1 MSSFN
6 HHGPQPLGRTFLAM
20 SILVTALASTPG
32 LAHAQ
37 ASTSLDSCPARLPL
51 LRIATVSGDESYTA
65 HPAESRFS
73 STHYARL
80 AHMPLFGADPLDSK
94 VDTAFGVAESWT
106 YLPGATGMTVK
117 IKKGL
122 TFNDGSPVTTEDVVF
137 SIEAT
142 ASKFADTQISGTL
155 RGIGIKAKALDD
167 STVEI
172 SFSQGSP
179 TFDLEMSPMVFPLY
193 ITSRA
198 YHSNGEISQEA
209 FDKFRSNP
217 LAGGPYRI
225 VARQTQQFITLEAAR
240 KDPLLG
246 CPVYNRIE
254 IRNVP
259 ETATRMNQLRTG
271 QQDIITGSRELVEQ
285 AKRAGATVA
294 TRLDANV
301 IGLYFFHTDK
311 PENVFNK
318 EDVRK
323 AATYAI
329 DHKLLGETIFGGV
342 GLQSWGCTWPPP
354 TEISI
359 QNPRY
364 KNACGAPYPHDPAK
378 AKELLAAA
386 GYGPGKGPNIKLEY
400 SMSYPEE
407 AAMAEAMEPML
418 KAVGF
423 NVQIERT
430 DLAER
435 NRRRMAGIHANSIL
449 FFGPGGRVTA
459 LAGVH
464 SVYGPTQGWGPKHDP
479 DVVAAIDRASRAGS
493 LDDYT
498 NAIADV
504 GELVHDRAYGPGFF
518 SSGALFFL
526 RKGIPD
532 WGVGKSVGRG
542 PLNLAGLATKR

>member
-217 LAGGPYRI
+217 LAG
-225 VARQTQQFITLEAAR
+225 
-240 KDPLLG
+240 
-246 CPVYNRIE
+246 
-254 IRNVP
+254 
-259 ETATRMNQLRTG
+259 
-271 QQDIITGSRELVEQ
+271 
-285 AKRAGATVA
+285 
-294 TRLDANV
+294 
-301 IGLYFFHTDK
+301 
-311 PENVFNK
+311 
-318 EDVRK
+318 
-323 AATYAI
+323 
-329 DHKLLGETIFGGV
+329 
-342 GLQSWGCTWPPP
+342 
-354 TEISI
+354 
-359 QNPRY
+359 
-364 KNACGAPYPHDPAK
+364 
-378 AKELLAAA
+378 
-386 GYGPGKGPNIKLEY
+386 
-400 SMSYPEE
+400 
-407 AAMAEAMEPML
+407 
-418 KAVGF
+418 
-423 NVQIERT
+423 
-430 DLAER
+430 
-435 NRRRMAGIHANSIL
+435 
-449 FFGPGGRVTA
+449 
-459 LAGVH
+459 VH

>member
-1 MSSFN
+1 MDRLK
-6 HHGPQPLGRTFLAM
+6 PARPPRRAIALLALTLGA
-20 SILVTALASTPG
+20 ALAAATPG
-32 LAHAQ
+32 LVHAQ
-37 ASTSLDSCPARLPL
+37 APSSLDSCPARIPL
-51 LRIATVSGDESYTA
+51 LRIATVSGDESYTS

-80 AHMPLFGADPLDSK
+80 AHMPLFGVDPLESK
-94 VDTAFGVAESWT
+94 IDPAYGVAESWT
-106 YLPGATGMTVK
+106 YLPGATGMQVK
-117 IKKGL
+117 IRKGL
-122 TFNDGSPVTTEDVVF
+122 TFNDGSPVTVEDVVF

-167 STVEI
+167 ATVEI

-193 ITSRA
+193 ITSKS
-198 YHSNGEISQEA
+198 YHSNGDISQES

-246 CPVYNRIE
+246 CPVYSRIE

-271 QQDIITGSRELVEQ
+271 QQDIITGSRELVNQ

-294 TRLDANV
+294 SRPDANV
-301 IGLYFFHTDK
+301 IGFYFFHTDK

-318 EDVRK
+318 EGLRK
-323 AATYAI
+323 AAAYAI

-342 GLQSWGCTWPPP
+342 GLQTWGCTWPPP

-364 KNACGAPYPHDPAK
+364 KKACGTAYPYDPAK
-378 AKELLAAA
+378 SKALLAAA
-386 GYGPGKGPNIKLEY
+386 GFGPGKGPNIKLEY

-407 AAMAEAMEPML
+407 GALAEAMEPML

-532 WGVGKSVGRG
+532 WGVSKSVGRG
-542 PLNLAGLATKR
+542 PLNLSGLATKR